1 MFTSSSFKVSDIT
14 SRSLSHFKLIFTQCE
29 RHSFSLL
36 HMFHMYFKL
45 IYPEI
50 NLIAYVFT
58 YNVKMFFIAPE

>member
-1 MFTSSSFKVSDIT
+1 
-14 SRSLSHFKLIFTQCE
+14 
-29 RHSFSLL
+29 
-36 HMFHMYFKL
+36 MFHMYFKL